1 MLNDKTI
8 LITGGTG
15 SFGKSFVRFVFNT
28 MKPKK
33 VIVFS
38 RDEFKQFEMSKM
50 FNENEFEIRFFLGDI
65 RDKER
70 LLRAFEGVD
79 YVVHA
84 AALKQVPAL
93 EYNPFEAVKTN
104 IIGAQNIVEA
114 AIEKGVKK
122 VIALSTD
129 KAVAPINLYGATKLV
144 MEKIF
149 IDGNSYAGNKASI
162 FSVVRYGNVVGSRG
176 SVIPYFQECVNRGV
190 YELPVTDERM
200 TRFWITLEQGVNIVY
215 KALVTSV
222 GGEIFIPKMPSMK
235 IVDLVKSISD
245 KCTYRIIGVR
255 PGEKIYETLI
265 HEEEG
270 RNTIDMGEYFVILPQ
285 FEFAKNTRKH
295 YKDSKKVANDFVY
308 KSDKNDKW
316 LSESQIKE
324 MLNNLE
330 IEE

>member
-1 MLNDKTI
+1 M
-8 LITGGTG
+8 
-15 SFGKSFVRFVFNT
+15 
-28 MKPKK
+28 
-33 VIVFS
+33 
-38 RDEFKQFEMSKM
+38 
-50 FNENEFEIRFFLGDI
+50 
-65 RDKER
+65 
-70 LLRAFEGVD
+70 
-79 YVVHA
+79 
-84 AALKQVPAL
+84 
-93 EYNPFEAVKTN
+93 
-104 IIGAQNIVEA
+104 
-114 AIEKGVKK
+114 
-122 VIALSTD
+122 
-129 KAVAPINLYGATKLV
+129 APINLYGATKLV

-285 FEFAKNTRKH
+285 FEFAKIHENTTRIL
-295 YKDSKKVANDFVY
+295 
-308 KSDKNDKW
+308 KS
-316 LSESQIKE
+316 S
-324 MLNNLE
+324 
-330 IEE
+330 